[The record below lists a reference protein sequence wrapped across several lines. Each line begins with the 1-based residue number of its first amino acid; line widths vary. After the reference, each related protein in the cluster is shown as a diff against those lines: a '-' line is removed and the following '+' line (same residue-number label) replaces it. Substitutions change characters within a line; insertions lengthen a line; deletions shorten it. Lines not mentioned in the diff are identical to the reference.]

1 MGHVTGNKCTFFSCL
16 LYAPASSGLTL
27 QLRQHNPHPW
37 PAQEGK
43 GCSRTHWEG
52 DAPFPE
58 LSAHKPVSR
67 GVVRRKSCPEC
78 GRNGEH
84 RGQEMLQIVMTFI
97 KSLSSLGW
105 IWADRL
111 LWETPH
117 SLLPLP
123 VMDQPAHSTA
133 TSTILPPHLPPM
145 PFLQPGGVQN
155 MPHSPWGKPICIWET
170 KRFFPPTQQL
180 FLHAVFTKNWPLI
193 SPIYH
198 CHSYLYTATTE
209 QRH

>member
-1 MGHVTGNKCTFFSCL
+1 MHLFSCL

-37 PAQEGK
+37 PAQEGR
-43 GCSRTHWEG
+43 GRSRTHWEG

-67 GVVRRKSCPEC
+67 GVVRRKSCPGC

-123 VMDQPAHSTA
+123 VMDQQLLSQPTPQPPAPFSHLICHQCHFS
-133 TSTILPPHLPPM
+133 SQEESKICPILHGEN
-145 PFLQPGGVQN
+145 PFAYGRR
-155 MPHSPWGKPICIWET
+155 KD
-170 KRFFPPTQQL
+170 FFPPLNSCFSMLCLPRTD
-180 FLHAVFTKNWPLI
+180 P
-193 SPIYH
+193 
-198 CHSYLYTATTE
+198 
-209 QRH
+209 